1 MGMFSHTKS
10 YLGVD
15 FGTSSIKVVELTH
28 IAGEPRLVTYG
39 YAEGVSQYVRSQTPE
54 SYQQLATI
62 LKDICA
68 SAHTESKNVIAAL
81 PNFSVFTSV
90 ITVPSLKKEDL
101 EGAVQLEAKKF
112 VPMPIEETILDWR
125 VLDHPAHGAK
135 PDDKKLH
142 NTPGVSPQSQA
153 HSQQSPLSGDATQR
167 GLSYVEVLITAAP
180 KTIVEKYL
188 TIFKHA
194 KLNLLSLETE
204 SFALARALVGA
215 DSATAKIIDLGA
227 VSTK

>member
-1 MGMFSHTKS
+1 MIYLFYRHCRHILLITMGMFSHTKS

-81 PNFSVFTSV
+81 PNFSVF
-90 ITVPSLKKEDL
+90 
-101 EGAVQLEAKKF
+101 
-112 VPMPIEETILDWR
+112 
-125 VLDHPAHGAK
+125 
-135 PDDKKLH
+135 
-142 NTPGVSPQSQA
+142 
-153 HSQQSPLSGDATQR
+153 
-167 GLSYVEVLITAAP
+167 
-180 KTIVEKYL
+180 
-188 TIFKHA
+188 
-194 KLNLLSLETE
+194 
-204 SFALARALVGA
+204 
-215 DSATAKIIDLGA
+215 
-227 VSTK
+227 